1 MAHSQIPEK
10 MIAVQRLPLTKARIN
25 LGAVVKHVH
34 VNKEYVILE
43 KDGIPIAGLMDIEEF
58 EDYLELRDPKIRRH
72 IVKSQ
77 QAYTDGKSRSSTH
90 LLEEL
95 KHPATKK
102 KAPRRKT

>member
-1 MAHSQIPEK
+1 MARSQIPKK
-10 MIAVQRLPLTKARIN
+10 MTAVQRLPLTKARIN

-58 EDYLELRDPKIRRH
+58 EDYLELRDPQIRRH
-72 IVKSQ
+72 ILKSQ
-77 QAYTDGKSRSSTH
+77 QAYTDGKSRPATH

-95 KHPATKK
+95 QHTPTKK
-102 KAPRRKT
+102 KYPRRKA